1 MNGTRCAAA
10 VALLLALAGCADAP
24 ADGQPP
30 KDDVVAASTDPGQ
43 KKICHREAPA
53 GSNILQTVCRTAE
66 EQARNQR
73 EVEEAQRQISRESS
87 VETEQRVFSGH

>member
-1 MNGTRCAAA
+1 MNGTHCAAA

-24 ADGQPP
+24 GDPQPTQGQ
-30 KDDVVAASTDPGQ
+30 VVATSADAGQ

-66 EQARNQR
+66 DQARNQR
-73 EVEEAQRQISRESS
+73 DVGEANRQISRESA
-87 VETEQRVFSGH
+87 VQVEQRVFSGH